1 MRLSDSERETLDEL
15 EQVKRLSA
23 YGRGQALALQF
34 RLEQG
39 QRDRQ
44 DLADLERVQRVLGR
58 VS

>member
-23 YGRGQALALQF
+23 YGRGQAMALQF

-44 DLADLERVQRVLGR
+44 DDADLERVQRVLGR
-58 VS
+58 AS